1 MRVAERA
8 PATQHVLMS
17 KPPFALTG
25 ACEAKNVEPGAG
37 SLWASI
43 KIEPRGKGMETD
55 RAPLAI
61 ALVLDHSGSMAG
73 SPLAHV
79 VKSCELLADL
89 LSDGDELSIVPFSQ
103 DASVLCGLTSMT
115 SDGRTRVKS
124 SLRTI
129 RASGGTNMQHGI
141 AVAAGVLMTARAGLR
156 RAMVV
161 MSDGQPN
168 IGERT
173 PAGLAEMVRGLQLA
187 VSSLGFGLHHDE
199 NVLDAIATAGSGRY
213 AYIPDP
219 IAARLDL
226 ARAALAHGGIV
237 ADKLELRLS
246 PADGVEILQIL
257 PTATLRHGK
266 HGIAASIGDIFVDE
280 GRQIAV
286 ELKLNLKA
294 GASGTLV
301 EVAVDGRTPPG
312 TVHTET
318 TALVVDIRS
327 GARVIDVDAQREIII
342 VQADHAR
349 AAARAHADRG
359 QMPSA
364 AALLRQLAA
373 KIDSLPGFVR
383 NDGSMIAELREQ
395 LEDEAANYERN
406 ATVEERQHQRK
417 QSLMYKAQTPFY
429 QKAMPMPAPIDALL
443 LGIGG
448 SVAGKSFPLLSENVI
463 GRSSSAGVHVDSANL
478 SREHARVAWMVDGFM
493 LTDLGSTNGSRVN
506 GTFITSAVVRD
517 GDLLE
522 LGDAV
527 FRFQVRNIK

>member
-1 MRVAERA
+1 
-8 PATQHVLMS
+8 MS
-17 KPPFALTG
+17 KPTFALTA
-25 ACEAKNVEPGAG
+25 ACEAKNVEPGPG
-37 SLWASI
+37 TLWASI
-43 KIEPRGKGMETD
+43 KVEPRGKAMEAD

-61 ALVLDHSGSMAG
+61 ALVVDHSGSMAG
-73 SPLAHV
+73 PPLAHV

-89 LSDGDELSIVPFSQ
+89 LGEGDQLSIVPFSQ
-103 DASVLCGLTSMT
+103 NAGVLCGLTAMT
-115 SDGRTRVKS
+115 TEGRAQLKS
-124 SLRTI
+124 TLKTI
-129 RASGGTNMQHGI
+129 RADGGTNIQGGI
-141 AVAAGVLMTARAGLR
+141 SVAAGVLMTARPGLR
-156 RAMVV
+156 RVMVV

-173 PAGLAEMVRGLQLA
+173 PTGLGDMVRGLGLA

-237 ADKLELRLS
+237 ADKLELRLN

-257 PTATLRHGK
+257 PAATLRHGK

-280 GRQIAV
+280 GRQLAV
-286 ELKLNLKA
+286 ELKLNIKP
-294 GASGTLV
+294 GASGALV
-301 EVAVDGRTPPG
+301 EVAVEGIAPDGTIHAEKAAL
-312 TVHTET
+312 TVD
-318 TALVVDIRS
+318 VRS
-327 GARVIDVDAQREIII
+327 GARVIDVDAQRDIII
-342 VQADHAR
+342 VQVDHGR
-349 AAARAHADRG
+349 TAARAHADRG

-364 AALLRQLAA
+364 AALLRRLAA
-373 KIDSLPGFVR
+373 KIDALPGFVR

-395 LEDEAANYERN
+395 LEDEALNYERDST
-406 ATVEERQHQRK
+406 AEERMHQRK
-417 QSLMYKAQTPFY
+417 QSLMYKAQTPFF
-429 QKAMPMPAPIDALL
+429 QKAMAMPAPVDAKL

-448 SVAGKSFPLLSENVI
+448 SVAGRVFPLLSENVI
-463 GRSSSAGVHVDSANL
+463 GRSRAVVVHVDSSNL
-478 SREHARVAWMVDGFM
+478 SREHARIAWMVDGFI

-506 GTFITSAVVRD
+506 GTFVTSVVLSD

-527 FRFQVRNIK
+527 FRFQTKK

>member
-1 MRVAERA
+1 M
-8 PATQHVLMS
+8 P
-17 KPPFALTG
+17 KPPFLLTG
-25 ACEAKNVEPGAG
+25 ACEAKNVEPGTS

-43 KIEPRGKGMETD
+43 KVQPQGKGMETD

-61 ALVLDHSGSMAG
+61 ALVIDHSGSMSG

-89 LSDGDELSIVPFSQ
+89 LGEGDEMSIVPFSQ
-103 DASVLCGLTSMT
+103 NAAVLCGLTAMST
-115 SDGRTRVKS
+115 DGKTRLKS
-124 SLRTI
+124 SLKNI
-129 RASGGTNMQHGI
+129 RADGGTNIQQGI

-156 RAMVV
+156 RVMVV

-173 PAGLAEMVRGLQLA
+173 PSGLGEMVRGLGLA

-237 ADKLELRLS
+237 ADKLELRLN

-266 HGIAASIGDIFVDE
+266 HGVAASIGDIFVDE

-286 ELKLNLKA
+286 ELKLNLKP

-301 EVAVDGRTPPG
+301 EISVEGSTPNG
-312 TVHTET
+312 HVHTET
-318 TALVVDIRS
+318 AKLVVDVRS
-327 GARVIDVDAQREIII
+327 GARVMDLDAQREIIM

-373 KIDSLPGFVR
+373 KIDGLPGFVR
-383 NDGSMIAELREQ
+383 NDGSMLAELREQ
-395 LEDEAANYERN
+395 LEDEAANFERN
-406 ATVEERQHQRK
+406 ATVEERLHQRK
-417 QSLMYKAQTPFY
+417 QSMMYKAQTPFF
-429 QKAMPMPAPIDALL
+429 QKAMAAPAPVDAQL

-448 SVAGKSFPLLSENVI
+448 PVAGKHFPLLTENII
-463 GRSSSAGVHVDSANL
+463 GRSSNVVVHVDSANL
-478 SREHARVAWMVDGFM
+478 SREHARVAWMVDGFI

-506 GTFITSAVVRD
+506 GTFVTSVVLRE

-527 FRFQVRNIK
+527 FRFQLRK